1 MSNPQETEFT
11 TFGIV
16 NKTLRGGILV
26 GLLILSITGN
36 IILTSLLVK
45 MQSDLYS
52 KMLSRADD
60 AARNQADKSLKEPIK
75 KLNQVTTKADT
86 VLDETRNAAKAAK
99 NAGDSIL
106 NQHKNK

>member
-16 NKTLRGGILV
+16 NKTLRAGILV

-36 IILTSLLVK
+36 IILTSLIVK
-45 MQSDLYS
+45 MQGDLYG

-60 AARNQADKSLKEPIK
+60 AARDQANQSLKKPIE
-75 KLNQVTTKADT
+75 KLNEVTTKADT
-86 VLDETRNAAKAAK
+86 VLDENRAAAKTADS
-99 NAGDSIL
+99 AGKAIL
-106 NQHKNK
+106 NHAKTP